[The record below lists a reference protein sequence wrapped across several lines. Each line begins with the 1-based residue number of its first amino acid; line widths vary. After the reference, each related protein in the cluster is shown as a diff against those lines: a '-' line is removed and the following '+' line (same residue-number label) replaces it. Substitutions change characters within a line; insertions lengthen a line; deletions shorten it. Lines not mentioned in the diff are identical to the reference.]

1 TVVLVVSPRV
11 AGRIPS
17 EVRGRHVLNW
27 GGHVFAGSGSA
38 TDELI
43 RQTGTQST
51 RIPGTLSG
59 LSMNRRLLLRG
70 PPPSYAF
77 RVPMRARSRAAL
89 VRTGARVSA
98 DVLRYA
104 RAARRRPGESAE
116 ARQQRI
122 FDFADDRTFADY
134 TGPLPEDADALF
146 RPTVSRCSGDPEQIS
161 AGAGIGYFSLVWNIG
176 QGLDRSI
183 LGGPSTLTE
192 AAAAPLRDRLTLGA
206 EVHEVVSRADHVV
219 VRYRHDGTDH
229 EVAARTA
236 VLATPAPVTRRIG
249 VDLPTDLREALARI
263 AYGSY
268 VSAAF
273 LTGETAPQPWD
284 RAYGIATP
292 KRSFSVALN
301 MGNVVHG
308 GQTPRTPGGSIMVFS
323 PASLARALLDR
334 T

>member
-1 TVVLVVSPRV
+1 MRAAVIVGGGLAGLSAAWRLRHWDTVVLESSPRV
-11 AGRIPS
+11 GGRIPS

-134 TGPLPEDADALF
+134 TGPLPEDADAL
-146 RPTVSRCSGDPEQIS
+146 
-161 AGAGIGYFSLVWNIG
+161 
-176 QGLDRSI
+176 
-183 LGGPSTLTE
+183 
-192 AAAAPLRDRLTLGA
+192 
-206 EVHEVVSRADHVV
+206 
-219 VRYRHDGTDH
+219 
-229 EVAARTA
+229 
-236 VLATPAPVTRRIG
+236 
-249 VDLPTDLREALARI
+249 
-263 AYGSY
+263 
-268 VSAAF
+268 
-273 LTGETAPQPWD
+273 
-284 RAYGIATP
+284 
-292 KRSFSVALN
+292 
-301 MGNVVHG
+301 
-308 GQTPRTPGGSIMVFS
+308 
-323 PASLARALLDR
+323 
-334 T
+334 